1 VARRVRALAL
11 ALSLLAGAAAAEP
24 ALVFAGADWRF
35 DVEAAD
41 VTGYQAFTPPGR
53 GIALVVSLNPG
64 AAERLARL
72 TGESL
77 GETVTV
83 ADREGAVLLET
94 VLAEP
99 IARGMFA
106 VTLSDPDAART
117 LARRLAGAE

>member
-1 VARRVRALAL
+1 MTRLALAL
-11 ALSLLAGAAAAEP
+11 AFWAGAAAAEP
-24 ALVFAGADWRF
+24 ALSFAGRDWRF

-53 GIALVVSLNPG
+53 GIALVVSLNP
-64 AAERLARL
+64 AAADRLARL
-72 TGESL
+72 TGAGL

-99 IARGMFA
+99 ITRGMFA
-106 VTLSDPDAART
+106 ITLADPGAARR